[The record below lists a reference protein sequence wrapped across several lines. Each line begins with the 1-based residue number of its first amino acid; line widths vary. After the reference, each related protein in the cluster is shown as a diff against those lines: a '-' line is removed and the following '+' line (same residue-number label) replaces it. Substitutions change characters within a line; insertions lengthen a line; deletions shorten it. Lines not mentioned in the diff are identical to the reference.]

1 MFDLKSGSDLYY
13 YYPILHCFRFP
24 ILDMGASDYINAKMD
39 FVSKVEIRLDVIS
52 EIGPE
57 KPLFVN
63 WCIALSQDTSKVE
76 K

>member
-1 MFDLKSGSDLYY
+1 
-13 YYPILHCFRFP
+13 
-24 ILDMGASDYINAKMD
+24 MGASDYINAKMD
-39 FVSKVEIRLDVIS
+39 FVSKVEILQDVIL